1 MNWIRFKSILR
12 KNARQ
17 TKQDDKILIGQTE
30 IECEMI
36 SFDGMNEVDYF
47 DTIKVM
53 KNGCNEMES
62 REGEKNELEINEAV
76 S

>member
-53 KNGCNEMES
+53 KNGCNGRMDG
-62 REGEKNELEINEAV
+62 GEKNELEINEAV